1 MPALLKKTLFCLA
14 SILSIA
20 SVVLLVTALVTQ
32 KWVTGKILCKTGADL
47 VNASDPELVK
57 FIGDIYYGMFQGGKN
72 WQCGLGNR
80 RSKIYIFPHLVKKL
94 NSALHMIIIIFLFIA
109 MAFALV
115 SLVFCIYNARKIPY
129 QSIKGPAG
137 IYLWNFI
144 AGLFGISGIISF
156 IAALKLH
163 RLTERV
169 ANFPENVFQFVT
181 LEEHY
186 GFSFWLCVAS
196 TATHGANFLVV
207 AITGI
212 RFPKVKIKKAEEPTV
227 TADDLLY

>member
-1 MPALLKKTLFCLA
+1 MPGLLKKTLFSLA
-14 SILSIA
+14 SILSTA
-20 SVVLLVTALVTQ
+20 SAVLLVVALATQ

-72 WQCGLGNR
+72 RQCGLGNR
-80 RSKIYIFPHLVKKL
+80 HSHIYIFPHLVKKL
-94 NSALHMIIIIFLFIA
+94 NSALHMIIILFLFIA
-109 MAFALV
+109 IAFSLV

-137 IYLWNFI
+137 
-144 AGLFGISGIISF
+144 LFGVFGIISF
-156 IAALKLH
+156 ITALKLH

-196 TATHGANFLVV
+196 AAAHGANFLIV

-212 RFPKVKIKKAEEPTV
+212 HFPKVKTKKPEEPTV